1 MEPSS
6 ESAPDRS
13 DASLVAALR
22 AGDEGA
28 LADLYRRYAEG
39 LLAVAYRITG
49 SRDDAEDVVHD
60 VFVGLERALRS
71 YDERGRLLA
80 WLRRVTARTALMQ
93 ARSRRRREARH
104 DAVAEREEA
113 PPDPVEDRLA
123 VRDALEEMSAKLR
136 VVFVLK
142 EIEGFSH
149 GEIAE
154 MLGISE
160 GASSMR
166 LSRAWTFLCRTLGE
180 EAS

>member
-1 MEPSS
+1 MESS
-6 ESAPDRS
+6 PEPGLDQS

-28 LADLYRRYAEG
+28 LADLYRRHAER

-49 SRDDAEDVVHD
+49 SRVDAEDVVHD

-80 WLRRVTARTALMQ
+80 WLRRVTARTALMKI
-93 ARSRRRREARH
+93 RSRRRREARH
-104 DAVAEREEA
+104 DTVEAREEA
-113 PPDPVEDRLA
+113 APEPVEDRLA
-123 VRDALEEMSAKLR
+123 VREALGEMSGKLR
-136 VVFVLK
+136 AVFVLK

-166 LSRAWTFLCRTLGE
+166 LSRAWTFLRRTLGE

>member
-1 MEPSS
+1 MESS
-6 ESAPDRS
+6 PEPGPDRS

-22 AGDEGA
+22 AGHEGA
-28 LADLYRRYAEG
+28 LAELYRRHAQR

-49 SRDDAEDVVHD
+49 SRADAEDVVHD

-71 YDERGRLLA
+71 YEERGEFLA
-80 WLRRVTARTALMQ
+80 WLRRVTARTALMRV
-93 ARSRRRREARH
+93 RSRRRMEARH
-104 DAVAEREEA
+104 DSIEPRDEA
-113 PPDPVEDRLA
+113 PPDPVEDRMA
-123 VRDALEEMSAKLR
+123 VREALGEMSAKLR
-136 VVFVLK
+136 DVFVLK

-166 LSRAWTFLCRTLGE
+166 LSRAWTVLRRTLGE